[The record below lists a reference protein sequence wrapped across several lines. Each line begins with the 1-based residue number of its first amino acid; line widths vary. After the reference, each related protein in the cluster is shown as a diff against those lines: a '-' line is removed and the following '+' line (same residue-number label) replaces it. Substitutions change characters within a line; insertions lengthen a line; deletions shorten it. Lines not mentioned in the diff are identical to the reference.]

1 MAQSPRMKKKAEDSI
16 SSHTVAAA
24 FEHLT
29 GPARGTATWLNSSA
43 ATLDVLLSDRRR
55 VRVSPADGALADET
69 VVARLH
75 RAGETFEIEALEDE
89 PIWVN
94 GNRVSAK
101 KLERRDVIEFGQ
113 KGPLSRFELYS
124 DGARVT
130 KSVSDIFGDCID
142 YVRVSRRPMIVRV
155 GCACRDMLRGVTL
168 QTTVMFRIAVIVA
181 IIVLAAVTVELGRIN
196 LQLQQQL
203 KSEAE
208 RLEAVASALTRARKE
223 ALSPSDLNA
232 LRQELSHRL
241 SAATERLVVLEE
253 RTGASARVIAA
264 AMQSVIFLQGSYGF
278 RDTETNRMLRYIVD
292 DLGQVMISPR
302 GQPLLTL
309 EGDGP
314 VAERQFTGTAF
325 IVAET
330 GVLVTNRHVA
340 LPWEEDAGVESLAQ
354 QGMEPVLIKFI
365 GYLPDIGDPFPVKLL
380 KASEDVDLAVMQ
392 CSGVT
397 GGLPHLT
404 LSDTQPKPGDEV
416 IVMGYPTGLRA
427 MLAQTGN
434 AFIQELQE
442 SEELDFWQIAARLSK
457 DKFIRPLAS
466 RGIVGQVAQ
475 AAIVYDAETTHG
487 GSGGPVLDVHGD
499 VIAVNAA
506 IIPEYGGSNLGVP
519 AARVKL
525 LLMDAGEQS

>member
-1 MAQSPRMKKKAEDSI
+1 MEKKADDSI
-16 SSHTVAAA
+16 PSHTVAAA

-29 GPARGTATWLNSSA
+29 GPARGTATWMNSSA
-43 ATLDVLLSDRRR
+43 ATLDVLLNDRRR
-55 VRVSPADGALADET
+55 VRVSPADGALPDET

-75 RAGETFEIEALEDE
+75 RAGETYEIEALEGN

-94 GNRVSAK
+94 GSRVSAK
-101 KLERRDVIEFGQ
+101 KLGHRDVIEFGQ
-113 KGPLSRFELYS
+113 KGPLTRFELYS
-124 DGARVT
+124 DGARVS

-142 YVRVSRRPMIVRV
+142 YVRVSRRPIIVRL

-168 QTTVMFRIAVIVA
+168 ETTVMFRIAVVVA
-181 IIVLAAVTVELGRIN
+181 IIILAAVTVELGRIN

-203 KSEAE
+203 KSEAQ
-208 RLEAVASALTRARKE
+208 RLETVASALTRARKE
-223 ALSPSDLNA
+223 ALSPGDLNA

-241 SAATERLVVLEE
+241 TAATERLAALEE

-264 AMQSVIFLQGSYGF
+264 AMRSIIFLQGSYGF
-278 RDTETNRMLRYIVD
+278 RDTETKRMLRYIVD
-292 DLGQVMISPR
+292 ELGQVMLSPR
-302 GQPLLTL
+302 GQPILTL

-325 IVAET
+325 IVTET

-340 LPWEEDAGVESLAQ
+340 LPWEEDAGVEGLAQ

-365 GYLPDIGDPFPVKLL
+365 GYLPDVKDPFPVKLL
-380 KASEDVDLAVMQ
+380 KASDDADLAVLQ

-404 LSDTQPKPGDEV
+404 LSDRQPKPGDEV

-434 AFIQELQE
+434 AFIEQLQE
-442 SEELDFWQIAARLSK
+442 SEDLDFWQIAMRLSEE
-457 DKFIRPLAS
+457 KFIHPLAS
-466 RGIVGQVAQ
+466 RGIVGQVGR
-475 AAIVYDAETTHG
+475 AAVVYDAETTHG
-487 GSGGPVLDVHGD
+487 GSGGPVLDVYGA

-519 AARVKL
+519 AARVRL
-525 LLMDAGEQS
+525 LLMDVGAQS